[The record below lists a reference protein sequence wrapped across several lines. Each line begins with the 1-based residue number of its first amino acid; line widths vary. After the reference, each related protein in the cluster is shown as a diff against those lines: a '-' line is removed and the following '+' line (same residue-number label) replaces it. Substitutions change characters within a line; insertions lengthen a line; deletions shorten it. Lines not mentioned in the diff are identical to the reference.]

1 MVGCTTGRSDGFSAG
16 TAKTCSRPASRK
28 WGGLRDGGPAVA
40 ACGNETTGGLDKML
54 MASQDVDQMVDVGA
68 AMSGVQLDSK
78 PR

>member
-1 MVGCTTGRSDGFSAG
+1 MLHLSRAAICSTLVTVPATTSSSQR
-16 TAKTCSRPASRK
+16 RPRV
-28 WGGLRDGGPAVA
+28 VA
-40 ACGNETTGGLDKML
+40 ACGDETAGGLGKML

>member
-1 MVGCTTGRSDGFSAG
+1 M
-16 TAKTCSRPASRK
+16 
-28 WGGLRDGGPAVA
+28 AVA
-40 ACGNETTGGLDKML
+40 ACGDETAGGLGKML